1 MAEQFTSIPPTV
13 RRYRAPA
20 SLLSSSAEAL
30 RTLGAGVRESVVLWQ
45 GKVLDEY
52 RAEFTKLHVPRQ
64 VTGPL
69 HFNVP
74 LADRLKLLA
83 SVSADEEFILAQV
96 HTHPQQAFHSAA
108 DDRLAITKHLG
119 AISIVVP
126 FFAMNWSGD
135 LTETSVNVCLGG
147 DSWREMSFNEIPQ
160 TFEVIA

>member
-1 MAEQFTSIPPTV
+1 
-13 RRYRAPA
+13 
-20 SLLSSSAEAL
+20 L
-30 RTLGAGVRESVVLWQ
+30 RTTGGGVREAVVLWQ
-45 GKVLDEY
+45 GRVLDAN

-83 SVSADEEFILAQV
+83 AVSADDEFILAQV
-96 HTHPQQAFHSAA
+96 HTHPQHAFHSAA

-119 AISIVVP
+119 AVSIVVP
-126 FFAMNWSGD
+126 FFALNWTGELSQ
-135 LTETSVNVCLGG
+135 TSVHVCRGG
-147 DSWREMSFNEIPQ
+147 DRWRELTAAEVLD